1 MKRFSLITLLFLTL
15 THTASAFVVDEF
27 EFTIID
33 AEKKSVSVK
42 RNKAHD
48 YSRIDSL
55 TIPKTV
61 IYNAQTYNVTEI
73 GFEGFRDLR
82 ADRGF
87 PLKKIILPEGL
98 KVIGGKAFVGLYD
111 IKDTTIIPS
120 TVDTIGDYAFADW
133 VTPIQFL
140 SEVPAA
146 LGGTQVFRDN
156 LKQNS
161 SIIIPCG
168 TYNAYSTVTEW
179 KNCIT
184 RIVDPCYLTF
194 EVESLKYKTEDGV
207 NATLLG
213 YAGKAPATISIPNI
227 VSYNEKNYVVRKIG
241 SKAFQDSI
249 TIGTLIIGDSIIEI
263 GASAFYNCKG
273 LQSITFGSNLR
284 TIRDRAFVGCTALQ
298 ETVIIPATVS
308 LIEEYAFAEWE
319 CPISILSETPATLGR
334 EVFRDQN
341 GKHSSIS
348 IPCGTYD
355 IYYAAAGWNTYV
367 SRIIDPC
374 RLSFEVDDL
383 KYSTKDG
390 SNVTV
395 LGFAT
400 GKENTEELV
409 IPATVT
415 YAEKNY
421 MVSKLSRAVFN
432 GKKTLKTVDIQANIS
447 EITAYAFNA
456 CSGLTSIT
464 WGNSITKIDSLAFYG
479 CTNLASYSL
488 PSNLKVIEYKA
499 FVDCYGYSDTLSI
512 PASVHFLGEHAFT
525 RCYNTSFRFEGYEAP
540 EFRITVIDGNN
551 TITQFTDITP
561 LNLYIPCGSRN
572 AYLTATENK
581 ISAWIEECFTF
592 NDGILCY
599 SVYPDNDT
607 LVKTIG
613 FADGKETANLVIPN
627 KVNYAD
633 HNYIVQSID
642 KSAFINCLTIE
653 TVVLGDSIIEIG
665 ASAFYNC
672 KGLQSITFGSNLR
685 TIRDRAFVGCT
696 ALQETVIIPATVSLI
711 EEYAFAEWECP
722 ISILSETPATLGREV
737 FRDNNKKAS
746 PIILPCGTLETYKT
760 ATNWSS
766 FSSRFVSACKPLK
779 LTKGEALTQDTIVSS
794 IAFSRTFP
802 MNLWQELYLPF
813 EMDSML
819 LFDDGYWNAFYPF
832 NSDSAQN
839 GGYFYLYGLK
849 EINMATGIITF
860 QEEHKLKAH
869 TPYLI
874 LFVDKHMDY
883 FKDREFVFKS
893 KNGEYTLTDNYTA
906 PKLTSSYQLFGNE
919 TLWNHGVPN
928 GFTLSPTYSYE
939 NGIYNY
945 DFHFNYAE
953 TAELP
958 PFSWVVTPTMA
969 IQSMPSLAPR
979 FLSGRW
985 GNQPSSGGGDT
996 PTSMQ
1001 TVSDWVVTYTQTGSQ
1016 LTLYTQGQPCKV
1028 YAIDGTLL
1036 LSTNGS
1042 QEEVSIELDKGMY
1055 IIYSNGHSQKVLF

>member
-1 MKRFSLITLLFLTL
+1 MKRFSLITLFFLTL
-15 THTASAFVVDEF
+15 TLSASAFQDPDPKYSNL
-27 EFTIID
+27 EFTVLD
-33 AEKKSVSVK
+33 PVAKTVSVK
-42 RNKAHD
+42 GVDNTSAEPIIIPSIAKD
-48 YSRIDSL
+48 EEVEYTVT
-55 TIPKTV
+55 TIAENGF
-61 IYNAQTYNVTEI
+61 YNFTNVTA
-73 GFEGFRDLR
+73 FT
-82 ADRGF
+82 
-87 PLKKIILPEGL
+87 LPEGL
-98 KVIGGKAFVGLYD
+98 TTIQAKAFCYCTSLQNVV
-111 IKDTTIIPS
+111 IIPS

-140 SEVPAA
+140 SKVPAA
-146 LGGTQVFRDN
+146 LGGPQVFRDN
-156 LKQNS
+156 LKRNS

-179 KNCIT
+179 KNWIT

-227 VSYNEKNYVVRKIG
+227 VSCNEKNYVVRKIG
-241 SKAFQDSI
+241 SMAFKDSI
-249 TIGTLIIGDSIIEI
+249 TIETLIIGDSIIEI
-263 GASAFYNCKG
+263 GASAFYNCTG

-298 ETVIIPATVS
+298 DTVIIPATVS
-308 LIEEYAFAEWE
+308 LIEDYAFAEWE
-319 CPISILSETPATLGR
+319 CPISILSERPATLGR

-341 GKHSSIS
+341 GEHSSIN

-355 IYYAAAGWNTYV
+355 VYNAAPGWNSYV

-374 RLSFEVDDL
+374 RLTFDVDDL

-479 CTNLASYSL
+479 CTNLSSYSL

-581 ISAWIEECFTF
+581 ISAWIEECLTF

-613 FADGKETANLVIPN
+613 FADGKDTANLVIPN

-642 KSAFINCLTIE
+642 KSAFINCSTIE

-696 ALQETVIIPATVSLI
+696 ALQDTVIIPATVSLI

-722 ISILSETPATLGREV
+722 ISILSETPATLGTEV

-746 PIILPCGTLETYKT
+746 HIILPCGKLETYKT
-760 ATNWSS
+760 APNWSS

-779 LTKGEALTQDTIVSS
+779 LRKGEALTQETIVSS

-813 EMDSML
+813 KVDEVLVYDSDDKAYYDINVP
-819 LFDDGYWNAFYPF
+819 FDSTKNA
-832 NSDSAQN
+832 
-839 GGYFYLYGLK
+839 GYFYLYGLK
-849 EINMATGIITF
+849 NIDMEAGSITF
-860 QEEHKLKAH
+860 QEVHKLEGF

-874 LFVDKHMDY
+874 LFINKNDPY
-883 FKDREFVFKS
+883 FENKEIVFKT
-893 KNGEYTLTDNYTA
+893 KLGEYTLTDNYSA
-906 PKLTSSYQLFGNE
+906 PNLNPSYQLHGNAS
-919 TLWNHGVPN
+919 LWEHSLED
-928 GFTLSPTYSYE
+928 GFTLSSSYE
-939 NGIYNY
+939 NGEYK
-945 DFHFNYAE
+945 FHFDYNENA
-953 TAELP
+953 P
-958 PFSWVVTPTMA
+958 IHPFSWVVTPTKDIA
-969 IQSMPSLAPR
+969 SKIMPAPR
-979 FLSGRW
+979 FLAGRW
-985 GNQPSSGGGDT
+985 GNQSSGGEVT
-996 PTSMQ
+996 TSMQ
-1001 TVSDWVVTYTQTGSQ
+1001 NTSNNSLTYTQSGSL
-1016 LTLYTQGQPCKV
+1016 LTLHTQGQPCKV